1 MALSHP
7 SPGMASAAARAAF
20 ADDLYEA
27 VRRRSMSLQGRRRV
41 ADAILALALD
51 VVGNGESLT
60 RQDRVA
66 LLTALSEPVN
76 EATEEALR
84 VLLRELAGALRSVSI
99 PAQSVVSRGH
109 LVRRTDF
116 E

>member
-1 MALSHP
+1 MAISHP
-7 SPGMASAAARAAF
+7 SSGIASSAARAAF

-27 VRRRSMSLQGRRRV
+27 VRRRSLSLQGRRRV
-41 ADAILALALD
+41 ADAILALAMD
-51 VVGNGESLT
+51 VVGNGESLS
-60 RQDRVA
+60 RQDRIA
-66 LLTALSEPVN
+66 LLTALAEPVN

-84 VLLRELAGALRSVSI
+84 VLLRELAGALRSVSL
-99 PAQSVVSRGH
+99 PAQSAVSRGQ